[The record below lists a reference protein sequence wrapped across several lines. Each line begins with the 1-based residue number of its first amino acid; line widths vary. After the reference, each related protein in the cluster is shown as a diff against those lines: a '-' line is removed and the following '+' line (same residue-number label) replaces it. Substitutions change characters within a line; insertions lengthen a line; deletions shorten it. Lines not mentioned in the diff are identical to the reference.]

1 MAFTVLNE
9 SYLSLFI
16 IKYRSVVLMPK
27 QAREYSY
34 EELLER
40 AYSRLPQKSSSGEV
54 FDVPKAEV
62 TIVGGRTII
71 MNFRKIADT
80 LAREESLLQ
89 HYYIKELGV
98 PAVVN
103 EAGQLVLQGKFN
115 SIVINK
121 FLDMFVKKYVKCP
134 TCGSYH
140 TKLIKKGKVFILK
153 CEACGAETTL
163 EAFK

>member
-1 MAFTVLNE
+1 M
-9 SYLSLFI
+9 S
-16 IKYRSVVLMPK
+16 KR
-27 QAREYSY
+27 ARDYAY

-40 AYSRLPQKSSSGEV
+40 AYSRLPQRTSSGEV
-54 FDVPKAEV
+54 FEVPKAEV
-62 TIVGGRTII
+62 TVVGGKTII
-71 MNFRKIADT
+71 TNFRKIADV
-80 LAREESLLQ
+80 LARDESLLQ

-98 PAVVN
+98 PAVIN

-115 SIVINK
+115 AIVINK
-121 FLDMFVKKYVKCP
+121 FLDMFVKKYVRCP

-140 TKLIKKGKVFILK
+140 TKLIRKGKVFVLK

>member
-1 MAFTVLNE
+1 MSKRVRDYA
-9 SYLSLFI
+9 
-16 IKYRSVVLMPK
+16 
-27 QAREYSY
+27 Y

-40 AYSRLPQKSSSGEV
+40 AYSRLPQRTSSGEV
-54 FDVPKAEV
+54 FEVPKAEV
-62 TIVGGRTII
+62 TVVGGKTII
-71 MNFRKIADT
+71 TNFRKIADV
-80 LAREESLLQ
+80 LARDESLLQ

-98 PAVVN
+98 PAVIN

-115 SIVINK
+115 AIVINK
-121 FLDMFVKKYVKCP
+121 FLDMFVKKYVRCP

-140 TKLIKKGKVFILK
+140 TKLIRKGKVFVLK